1 MLIYLV
7 LRSYLFATFSD
18 FCKVDNVVGS
28 ALSGV
33 QIGSNEGPE
42 TFVVVHVFHIVA
54 KDCLH
59 MTAILLLSR
68 CKEVKKI
75 CEKPKKISYK
85 NKGSGIRMLGSGR
98 TLIMIL
104 TIIRISLGL

>member
-18 FCKVDNVVGS
+18 FCKVDNVVGA

-33 QIGSNEGPE
+33 KIGSNEGPE
-42 TFVVVHVFHIVA
+42 IFVVVHVFHIVA
-54 KDCLH
+54 KACHH

-75 CEKPKKISYK
+75 CEKPKRISY
-85 NKGSGIRMLGSGR
+85 
-98 TLIMIL
+98 
-104 TIIRISLGL
+104 